1 MAHIA
6 LETMIAAPIRAVF
19 EVLRTPARRPEWMT
33 NLHEVRNVTGQGL
46 DDSWEYTYTMLGR
59 PFTGKIAFREL
70 EAPRSMKLEVT
81 GGIEGMQEWLL
92 TTMPDGTTV
101 LRFTFDYTVPMQLGG
116 MITDKLFIER
126 QNERQ
131 MRTALENLKQLVEHD
146 HGALAQER
154 GA

>member
-1 MAHIA
+1 
-6 LETMIAAPIRAVF
+6 
-19 EVLRTPARRPEWMT
+19 
-33 NLHEVRNVTGQGL
+33 
-46 DDSWEYTYTMLGR
+46 
-59 PFTGKIAFREL
+59 
-70 EAPRSMKLEVT
+70 
-81 GGIEGMQEWLL
+81 MQEWLL
-92 TTMPDGTTV
+92 TTMPDGTMV

-131 MRTALENLKQLVEHD
+131 MRTALENLKQLVEHE

>member
-1 MAHIA
+1 MASVRTNVIA

-19 EVLRTPARRPEWMT
+19 ELLRTPARRPEWMT

-81 GGIEGMQEWLL
+81 GGTEGMQEWLL
-92 TTMPDGTTV
+92 TTMPDGSIPV
-101 LRFTFDYTVPMQLGG
+101 CPGVSPKPMPASLVHFRHKRLIGDRRPDVIGMLLAGREVDRLR
-116 MITDKLFIER
+116 R
-126 QNERQ
+126 
-131 MRTALENLKQLVEHD
+131 
-146 HGALAQER
+146 
-154 GA
+154 